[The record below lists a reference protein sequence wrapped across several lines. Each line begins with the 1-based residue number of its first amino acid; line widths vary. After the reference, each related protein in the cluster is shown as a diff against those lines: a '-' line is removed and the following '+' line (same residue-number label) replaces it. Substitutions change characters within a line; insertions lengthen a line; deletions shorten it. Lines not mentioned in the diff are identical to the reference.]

1 MGWPRLITQPYM
13 AHVLTLAK
21 HSCPLWGGG
30 SGGRAPLGHYW
41 VSGSRAQ
48 KHLTSAVLG
57 QVPAGASLG

>member
-1 MGWPRLITQPYM
+1 M
-13 AHVLTLAK
+13 AKTHHPALHGA
-21 HSCPLWGGG
+21 CPDTGKALLSPVWGG
-30 SGGRAPLGHYW
+30 SGGRAPLGHCW